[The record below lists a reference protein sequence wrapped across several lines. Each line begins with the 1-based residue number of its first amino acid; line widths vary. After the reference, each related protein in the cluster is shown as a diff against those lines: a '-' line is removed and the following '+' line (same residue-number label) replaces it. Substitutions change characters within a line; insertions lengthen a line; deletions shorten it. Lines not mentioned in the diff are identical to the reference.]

1 MVRERVTFGNKK
13 DAASREN
20 GTEENRGIGRTL
32 LDLTRNRALIAI
44 IAAAIVLLLAT
55 LFTQSMNVYLYM
67 DYFRNNSALSAVG
80 FFGTAVTLLLAP
92 FASSIVKNIGKKEA
106 SAAAVLFAAGVYFV
120 LYALRLK
127 NPWMFCLFVAIGSL
141 GSGLFNLLIWA
152 FITDVIDYQEILTG
166 SRSDGTVYA
175 LYSFARKLGQALAGG
190 LGGWILAAIGY
201 QSSVAGE
208 TIVQTD
214 AVVNAIYSVA
224 TLAPGICYLIVG
236 LILLWWYP
244 LGKKKVRENYERLN
258 GDGHI

>member
-1 MVRERVTFGNKK
+1 
-13 DAASREN
+13 
-20 GTEENRGIGRTL
+20 
-32 LDLTRNRALIAI
+32 
-44 IAAAIVLLLAT
+44 
-55 LFTQSMNVYLYM
+55 
-67 DYFRNNSALSAVG
+67 
-80 FFGTAVTLLLAP
+80 
-92 FASSIVKNIGKKEA
+92 
-106 SAAAVLFAAGVYFV
+106 
-120 LYALRLK
+120 
-127 NPWMFCLFVAIGSL
+127 MFCLFVAIGSL